1 MNTGIHTRD
10 SAPTRWVYPL
20 DSAMAQA
27 SRLDDA
33 SLPVDRPLLGNRD
46 FFVGKSLSE
55 LAREQ
60 GVGPI
65 KDIGV
70 FAGGFPEDEDLDEL
84 LAELDQL
91 RGS

>member
-1 MNTGIHTRD
+1 MVYDTPWVQRPDEVNAAALSD
-10 SAPTRWVYPL
+10 APLRV
-20 DSAMAQA
+20 A
-27 SRLDDA
+27 RL
-33 SLPVDRPLLGNRD
+33 LLGNRD
-46 FFVGKSLSE
+46 FFAGKSLSE

-84 LAELDQL
+84 LAELDRL
-91 RGS
+91 HGS